1 MIERI
6 NKHWNV
12 IMIIILVSTI
22 TYILYIF
29 IFGGLA
35 MDKGVGKLHYS
46 NSLKETEKEKTLIN
60 KYLVYDINGKE
71 ISNAWLEYARSYN
84 IFNNKKIEQNKISLR
99 ITTVKEFE
107 GIKDSYL
114 EAFFKDKKLTA
125 FEDKGIICVVGL
137 EKTMDTIILKPNRE
151 KVFYIVAN
159 KH

>member
-6 NKHWNV
+6 NKYWNV
-12 IMIIILVSTI
+12 IMTIILVSTI

-60 KYLVYDINGKE
+60 KYFVYDVNGKE
-71 ISNAWLEYARSYN
+71 INNTWLEYARSYN
-84 IFNNKKIEQNKISLR
+84 VFNNKKIERDKISLR
-99 ITTVKEFE
+99 IATVKEFE
-107 GIKDSYL
+107 GIKDGYC
-114 EAFFKDKKLTA
+114 EAFYKDKKLTA
-125 FEDKGIICVVGL
+125 FEDKGIICVVGI

-151 KVFYIVAN
+151 KVFYVVLD
-159 KH
+159 K